1 MVDGVHGGEN
11 GEQGLRG
18 ADVRRRFFPADVLF
32 ARLERQSVGR
42 MAVGVAG
49 DAHKTAWEL
58 PFAGLA
64 RGDVAGVRTA
74 AAHRLPEPL
83 RASGHDVRAKVPG
96 RGQEGKGQ
104 EVCNHDE
111 ASALGLNGLSK
122 LPIASDVA
130 DRARSRRILDEQART
145 PRDVDVAA
153 EDVHVDD
160 LQAKGRSPSVD
171 DRAGVGEDV
180 RIDRDL
186 RLSLGA
192 AHGEGDGLGG
202 RGRFVEKGGAR
213 DVHSRQLGCQRLE
226 IEEGFEPSL
235 RDLGLVRR
243 VGRVPRGIAEN
254 VAHDGSGDHGVVE
267 ALADHRR
274 RHPVGRREP
283 GEFGGDLGFAQGFGQ
298 SARRRRR
305 KGKGLGHEL
314 VEAAR
319 PRGLKHGL
327 PVGALRPDVS
337 ACEGHH
343 ASLAN
348 AS

>member
-18 ADVRRRFFPADVLF
+18 ADVRRRLFPADVLF
-32 ARLERQSVGR
+32 ARLERQSVGG

-49 DAHKTAWEL
+49 DAHEAAREL

-64 RGDVAGVRTA
+64 RGDVAGVRAA

-83 RASGHDVRAKVPG
+83 RASGHDVRAEVAG
-96 RGQEGKGQ
+96 RGQERKGQ
-104 EVCNHDE
+104 EVGDHDE
-111 ASALGLNGLSK
+111 ASALGVNGLSK
-122 LPIASDVA
+122 LPTAFDVA
-130 DRARSRRILDEQART
+130 DRARSRRILDKQARA

-153 EDVHVDD
+153 EGVHVDD
-160 LQAKGRSPSVD
+160 LQAEGRRSGVD

-192 AHGEGDGLGG
+192 PHGEGDGLRG
-202 RGRFVEKGGAR
+202 RGRLVEKGCAR

-254 VAHDGSGDHGVVE
+254 VAHDGGRDHGVVK

-298 SARRRRR
+298 SAGRGRR